1 MFNRRATS
9 DLGND
14 SGSDLGNDSGSDL
27 GNDSG
32 SELVDETGSA
42 TAEFVLLALPLFLPA
57 LLFFLSISNSANSEM
72 EASFLARQS
81 VSAFASAADD
91 VEAHVRVNALLNAFQ
106 KNEMT
111 EKSEGE
117 KLEYSIRC
125 SDFPCISRGGEVE
138 LTIQIKD
145 SANKTKSISSARSTV
160 DKW

>member
-1 MFNRRATS
+1 MFNRRVTS
-9 DLGND
+9 ELEDD
-14 SGSDLGNDSGSDL
+14 SGSESGD
-27 GNDSG
+27 DSG
-32 SELVDETGSA
+32 SELGDDSGSESVDETGSA

-91 VEAHVRVNALLNAFQ
+91 AEAHVRVNALLSAFQ

-117 KLEYSIRC
+117 KLE
-125 SDFPCISRGGEVE
+125 
-138 LTIQIKD
+138 
-145 SANKTKSISSARSTV
+145 
-160 DKW
+160 